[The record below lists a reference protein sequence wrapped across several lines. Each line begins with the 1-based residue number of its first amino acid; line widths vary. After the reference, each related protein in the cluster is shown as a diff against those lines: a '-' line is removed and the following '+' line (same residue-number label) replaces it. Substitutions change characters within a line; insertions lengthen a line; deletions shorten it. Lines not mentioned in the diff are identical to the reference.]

1 MKQSHPIDKIIV
13 VNNGSTDGTQEWL
26 EKQKQYLHI
35 INQENIGGAG
45 GFHTGVKYAH
55 SQNADWMWLMDDDV
69 APQLDCL
76 EKLLKFDN
84 HDIGVLQP
92 VRKFQDQYVLFE
104 SKKLDLSNPFKY
116 LHQSFIENNEINK
129 EPIVIKTIPFEGPLI
144 KKEVVDAIGYP
155 NKDYFIFYDDT
166 DYAHRT
172 TLASKTIKL
181 IPEAILNKKLLPI
194 EDKEALSWRKKYE
207 LRNAAYFDRKY
218 GENIQVKFF
227 RPFIRLYREISV
239 AKKKTDFTIVKG
251 LLMLKYTIYG
261 ILGNLGKL

>member
-155 NKDYFIFYDDT
+155 NKD
-166 DYAHRT
+166 
-172 TLASKTIKL
+172 
-181 IPEAILNKKLLPI
+181 
-194 EDKEALSWRKKYE
+194 
-207 LRNAAYFDRKY
+207 
-218 GENIQVKFF
+218 
-227 RPFIRLYREISV
+227 
-239 AKKKTDFTIVKG
+239 
-251 LLMLKYTIYG
+251 
-261 ILGNLGKL
+261 